1 MLLVPE
7 IALTP
12 QILRRFT
19 AQFGDDVAML
29 HSALPLTERYD
40 QWKRIRRGE
49 VHVVL
54 GTRSAVFAPLPDI
67 GLIILDEEQ
76 ETSYQSENP
85 PRYHARDI
93 AQFRCAQND
102 ALLLL
107 GSATPTIETAYAAKS
122 GRYQVFSLHKRFND
136 LPLPEVYIAD
146 MREELRQG
154 NETSIGHALRAE
166 LAKTSIAGSRAFSFS
181 TGAAAQECC
190 CAANVVMYPSAR
202 GAAFL

>member
-12 QILRRFT
+12 QMQRRFT
-19 AQFGDDVAML
+19 AQFGSDVAML

-49 VHVVL
+49 VRVVL
-54 GTRSAVFAPLPDI
+54 GTRSAVFAPLQNL

-85 PRYHARDI
+85 PRYHARDV
-93 AQFRCAQND
+93 AQFRCAQSG

-107 GSATPTIETAYAAKS
+107 GPDKFLLPSLLVTVAALTLLRPALAPKYAEGGTA
-122 GRYQVFSLHKRFND
+122 V
-136 LPLPEVYIAD
+136 
-146 MREELRQG
+146 
-154 NETSIGHALRAE
+154 
-166 LAKTSIAGSRAFSFS
+166 
-181 TGAAAQECC
+181 
-190 CAANVVMYPSAR
+190 
-202 GAAFL
+202 

>member
-1 MLLVPE
+1 MLNGEQQAAFDGLCTLLGREGGSAALLHGVTASGKTQVYIRLIEEALTRGKTAMLLVPE

-12 QILRRFT
+12 QMLRRFT
-19 AQFGDDVAML
+19 AQFGSDVAML

-49 VHVVL
+49 VRVVL
-54 GTRSAVFAPLPDI
+54 GTRSAVFAPLQNL

-85 PRYHARDI
+85 PRYHARDV

-107 GSATPTIETAYAAKS
+107 GSATPTIETAYAAKTVAIKSFPFIS
-122 GRYQVFSLHKRFND
+122 G
-136 LPLPEVYIAD
+136 
-146 MREELRQG
+146 
-154 NETSIGHALRAE
+154 
-166 LAKTSIAGSRAFSFS
+166 S
-181 TGAAAQECC
+181 TICRC
-190 CAANVVMYPSAR
+190 PRC
-202 GAAFL
+202 